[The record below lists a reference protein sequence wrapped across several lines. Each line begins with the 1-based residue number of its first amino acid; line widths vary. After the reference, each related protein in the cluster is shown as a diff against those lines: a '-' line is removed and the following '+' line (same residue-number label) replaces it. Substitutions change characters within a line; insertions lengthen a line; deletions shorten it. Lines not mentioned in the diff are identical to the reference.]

1 MTPYLRLCQVLTRCP
16 PAVWNVHEA
25 IHEGRNK
32 TNNQCESYIDS
43 TNPCLWTVI
52 DFIHSDTVSV
62 ATNIIKHEQR
72 TLRKKSQERCYV
84 SPVQIKEAL
93 CQVQKSRDEHR
104 MIH

>member
-32 TNNQCESYIDS
+32 TNNKCESYIGS

-52 DFIHSDTVSV
+52 DFIHSDTVLV

-72 TLRKKSQERCYV
+72 TLRKKVKKGVMSHQCKLKRLCVKYKNQEMN
-84 SPVQIKEAL
+84 IG
-93 CQVQKSRDEHR
+93 
-104 MIH
+104 